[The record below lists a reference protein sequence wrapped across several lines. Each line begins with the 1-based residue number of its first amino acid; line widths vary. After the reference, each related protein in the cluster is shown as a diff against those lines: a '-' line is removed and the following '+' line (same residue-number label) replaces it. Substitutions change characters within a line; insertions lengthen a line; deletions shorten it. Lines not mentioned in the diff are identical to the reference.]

1 MLTVVTGGAGFIGTH
16 LCKELLKTSDVV
28 VIDNLISSSGK
39 SVDLLKQYAKENNHN
54 FNFIYEDICDVH
66 LDFKFDKMY
75 NLACIAS
82 PIKYKEHA
90 IDTLRTCT
98 EGVLNMIYE
107 CRKNDAV
114 FIHTSTSEVYGDPL
128 VCPQKE
134 TYKGN
139 VNPIGARACY
149 DEGKRCAEAII
160 INSKVK
166 YAIAR
171 LFNTYGPGMQKND
184 GRVISEFV
192 VRALNNDDLIV
203 HNTGEQKRSFCY
215 IADTVK
221 GLLSLNENVPTP
233 INIGNPNEYM
243 SIHQL
248 AEKVI
253 KVTNSSSEISY
264 IRGDSD
270 DPRDRKPDISKAK
283 QFLNWEPTVDL
294 DTGLKS
300 TISWFRSC

>member
-39 SVDLLKQYAKENNHN
+39 SVDLLKQYAKENNHD

-134 TYKGN
+134 IYNGN

-283 QFLNWEPTVDL
+283 QFLNWEPIVDL
-294 DTGLKS
+294 DTGLKY

>member
-28 VIDNLISSSGK
+28 VVDNLISSSGK
-39 SVDLLKQYAKENNHN
+39 SVDLLKQYAKENKHE
-54 FNFIYEDICDVH
+54 FNFIYDDICDVH

-253 KVTNSSSEISY
+253 NVTNSNSEISY

-270 DPRDRKPDISKAK
+270 DPRDRRPDISKAK

>member
-39 SVDLLKQYAKENNHN
+39 SVDLLKQYAKENNHD

>member
-39 SVDLLKQYAKENNHN
+39 SVDLLKQHAKENNHD

-160 INSKVK
+160 VNSKVK

-294 DTGLKS
+294 DTGLKY

>member
-39 SVDLLKQYAKENNHN
+39 SVDLLKQYAKENNHD

-270 DPRDRKPDISKAK
+270 DPRDRKLDISKAK

>member
-39 SVDLLKQYAKENNHN
+39 SVDLLKQYAKENNHD

-221 GLLSLNENVPTP
+221 GLLALNESIPTP
-233 INIGNPNEYM
+233 INIGNPDEYM

-294 DTGLKS
+294 DTGLKH

>member
-39 SVDLLKQYAKENNHN
+39 SVDLLKQYAKENNHD

-134 TYKGN
+134 TYSGN

-283 QFLNWEPTVDL
+283 QFLNWEPIVDL
-294 DTGLKS
+294 DTGLKY

>member
-39 SVDLLKQYAKENNHN
+39 SVDLLKQYAKENNHD

-283 QFLNWEPTVDL
+283 RFLNWEPTVDL

>member
-39 SVDLLKQYAKENNHN
+39 SVDLLKQYAKENNHD

-221 GLLSLNENVPTP
+221 GLLSLNENIPTP

>member
-39 SVDLLKQYAKENNHN
+39 SVDLLKQYAKENNHD

-243 SIHQL
+243 SIQQL
-248 AEKVI
+248 AEKII

>member
-39 SVDLLKQYAKENNHN
+39 SVDLLKQYAKENNHD

-66 LDFKFDKMY
+66 LNFKFDKMY

>member
-39 SVDLLKQYAKENNHN
+39 SVDLLKQYAKENNHD

-66 LDFKFDKMY
+66 LNFKFDKMY

-160 INSKVK
+160 VNSKVK

>member
-39 SVDLLKQYAKENNHN
+39 SVDLLKQYAKENNHD

-184 GRVISEFV
+184 GRVVSEFV

-243 SIHQL
+243 SIQQL

>member
-39 SVDLLKQYAKENNHN
+39 SVDLLKQYAKENNHD

-134 TYKGN
+134 TYNGN

-283 QFLNWEPTVDL
+283 QFLNWEPIVDL
-294 DTGLKS
+294 DTGLKY
-300 TISWFRSC
+300 TISWFKSC

>member
-16 LCKELLKTSDVV
+16 LCKELLKTSDVA

-294 DTGLKS
+294 DTGLKY

>member
-39 SVDLLKQYAKENNHN
+39 SVDLLKQYAKENNHD

-139 VNPIGARACY
+139 VNPIGVRACY

-160 INSKVK
+160 VNSDVK

-192 VRALNNDDLIV
+192 VRALNNEDLIV

-221 GLLSLNENVPTP
+221 GLLALNESIPTP
-233 INIGNPNEYM
+233 INIGNPDEYM

-294 DTGLKS
+294 DTGLKH

>member
-39 SVDLLKQYAKENNHN
+39 SVDLLKQYAKENNHD

-160 INSKVK
+160 VNSKVK

>member
-39 SVDLLKQYAKENNHN
+39 SVDLLKQYAKENNHD

-248 AEKVI
+248 AEKII

-294 DTGLKS
+294 DTGLKH

>member
-1 MLTVVTGGAGFIGTH
+1 
-16 LCKELLKTSDVV
+16 
-28 VIDNLISSSGK
+28 
-39 SVDLLKQYAKENNHN
+39 
-54 FNFIYEDICDVH
+54 
-66 LDFKFDKMY
+66 
-75 NLACIAS
+75 
-82 PIKYKEHA
+82 
-90 IDTLRTCT
+90 
-98 EGVLNMIYE
+98 MIYE

-184 GRVISEFV
+184 GRVVSEFV

-243 SIHQL
+243 SIQQL

>member
-39 SVDLLKQYAKENNHN
+39 SVDLLKQYAKENNHD

-192 VRALNNDDLIV
+192 VRALNNEDLIV

>member
-28 VIDNLISSSGK
+28 VVDNLISSSGK
-39 SVDLLKQYAKENNHN
+39 SVDLLKQYAKENKHE
-54 FNFIYEDICDVH
+54 FNFIYDDICDVH

-90 IDTLRTCT
+90 IDTLKTCT

-107 CRKNDAV
+107 CRKNNAV

-253 KVTNSSSEISY
+253 NVTNSNSEISY

-270 DPRDRKPDISKAK
+270 DPRDRRPDISKAK

>member
-39 SVDLLKQYAKENNHN
+39 SVDLLKQYAKENNHD

-215 IADTVK
+215 IVDTVK

-294 DTGLKS
+294 DTGLKY

>member
-39 SVDLLKQYAKENNHN
+39 SVDLLKQYAKENNHD

-134 TYKGN
+134 TYNGN

-283 QFLNWEPTVDL
+283 QFLNWEPIVDL
-294 DTGLKS
+294 DTGLKY

>member
-39 SVDLLKQYAKENNHN
+39 SVDLLKQYAKENNHD

-184 GRVISEFV
+184 GRVVSEFV

-215 IADTVK
+215 IADTVE

-243 SIHQL
+243 SIQQL

>member
-39 SVDLLKQYAKENNHN
+39 SVDLLKQYAKENNHD

-98 EGVLNMIYE
+98 EGVLNMVYE

-215 IADTVK
+215 IADTVN